1 MDRRRLPERAGRRR
15 LKQRGGEKWLILSV
29 AAAGVLLATI
39 DASIV
44 SIALPTISDYF
55 QTSVQTT
62 AWVTISYLLVVTAL
76 LLVFGRLSDVYGQKL
91 VFVSG
96 MIIFTLGSGL
106 CVLSATIGQLIAFRA
121 FQGLGAA
128 MIMSNT
134 PAIVTNAFPAKQRG
148 MGLGFIG
155 SIVSVG
161 LMLGPPLGGM
171 LIHYFGW
178 HYIFAVN
185 LPVGILGTVFALKI
199 LKEHRADS
207 SGKPFHPA
215 DPLLWVLSVTSFVL
229 IFGIGGRSG
238 LDIGRAT
245 IYLTVTIGLV
255 IMFFARQR
263 RSERP
268 LFDPVLLKNSI
279 FMLSSGAGLFS
290 YMGIIGLSFMLPFLL
305 EKSFGMPPL
314 ETGKLLIAIPAT
326 TVFVSPLAGYLS
338 DKLGQR
344 PIATAGLLIST
355 TSMIFMFSLTHES
368 STLRLVANL
377 VGLGIGMGLF
387 GSPNNSAL
395 MGSVDLKNRGA
406 AGGILATVR
415 NLGMVSGISIVSLV
429 FNSALGR
436 HLVEDTLKYS
446 IAFKTALPVAVA
458 FSIMAIVLSSLR
470 RSV

>member
-1 MDRRRLPERAGRRR
+1 M
-15 LKQRGGEKWLILSV
+15 

-44 SIALPTISDYF
+44 NIALPTISDYF
-55 QTSVQTT
+55 ETSVHTT
-62 AWVTISYLLVVTAL
+62 AWVTISYLLVVTAF

-91 VFVSG
+91 VFISG
-96 MIIFTLGSGL
+96 MIFFTVGSGL
-106 CVLSATIGQLIAFRA
+106 CILSANIGQLIAFRA
-121 FQGLGAA
+121 FQGFGAA

-134 PAIVTNAFPAKQRG
+134 PAIVTNAFPAEQRG
-148 MGLGFIG
+148 MGLGVIG
-155 SIVSVG
+155 SVVSVG

-185 LPVGILGTVFALKI
+185 LPVGILGTIFSLKI
-199 LKEHRADS
+199 LKERRADS
-207 SGKPFHPA
+207 SSKPFHPF
-215 DPLLWVLSVTSFVL
+215 DPLLWILSVTSFVL
-229 IFGIGGRSG
+229 IFGIGGHSG
-238 LDIGRAT
+238 LNFGWAT
-245 IYLTVTIGLV
+245 IYLTITAALMIL
-255 IMFFARQR
+255 FFARQR
-263 RSERP
+263 RSEQP

-279 FMLSSGAGLFS
+279 FMLSSGAGFFT
-290 YMGIIGLSFMLPFLL
+290 YMGMIGLSFMLPFFL
-305 EKSFGMPPL
+305 EKSVGMTPL
-314 ETGKLLIAIPAT
+314 ETGRLLMVIPAT

-344 PIATAGLLIST
+344 SIST
-355 TSMIFMFSLTHES
+355 IGLFISTVSMLSMFALSHES
-368 STLRLVANL
+368 STLHMVANL
-377 VGLGIGMGLF
+377 IGLGLGLGLF

-395 MGSVDLKNRGA
+395 MGSVDHKNRGS

-436 HLVEDTLKYS
+436 HLIGDTLKYS
-446 IAFKTALPVAVA
+446 IAFETALPVVVA
-458 FSIMAIVLSSLR
+458 FSAAAMILSGLR